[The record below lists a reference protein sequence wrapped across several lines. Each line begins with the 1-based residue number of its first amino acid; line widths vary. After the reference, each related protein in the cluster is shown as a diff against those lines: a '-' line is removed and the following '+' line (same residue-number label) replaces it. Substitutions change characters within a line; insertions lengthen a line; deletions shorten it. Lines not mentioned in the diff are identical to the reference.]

1 MQLSLTIQDELY
13 ERAINSGIDMQSKFS
28 EYLAGVLD
36 RKDYLSSKQFQED
49 KAYFQKAHE
58 EVKNG
63 EANMLSH
70 DEVWNDIDKHI
81 QDL

>member
-1 MQLSLTIQDELY
+1 
-13 ERAINSGIDMQSKFS
+13 
-28 EYLAGVLD
+28 VLD

-58 EVKNG
+58 EVKSG
-63 EANMLSH
+63 EAKMLSH
-70 DEVWNDIDKHI
+70 DEVWNDIDKYI